1 MGHGDVISV
10 SLAPGH
16 GFAKSPV
23 PELRVVASLGI
34 EGDAHFGAKTQHRYD
49 KRFRRDAPNLRQV
62 HLIAVSVYEDLR
74 ALGFDVQAGDLGEN
88 ITTSGPDLTSL
99 PEGTVL
105 RLGDEAQLEL
115 TGLRAPCV
123 LLDRFRP
130 GLRAAVTGTG
140 LDGKFFLRGGVMSLV
155 LLSGTIRPG
164 DRISVIPPPTPYRPL
179 KNV

>member
-1 MGHGDVISV
+1 MKRAPRSRQRHDLYAKYHDCDSEIS
-10 SLAPGH
+10 
-16 GFAKSPV
+16 
-23 PELRVVASLGI
+23 
-34 EGDAHFGAKTQHRYD
+34 
-49 KRFRRDAPNLRQV
+49 
-62 HLIAVSVYEDLR
+62 DL
-74 ALGFDVQAGDLGEN
+74 LGECG

-140 LDGKFFLRGGVMSLV
+140 LDGKSFLRGGVMSLV